1 MKNNFF
7 YQKSLANIHAKP
19 NTNSEVI
26 SQILYGESFKILGKK
41 KEWIKIKTNYDN
53 YIGYIK
59 YLNFPKIFKPSFKI
73 YKQKAKIFQKIKGKF
88 KPTKNFLY
96 FATKIPFKNSNNSF
110 IEFDKNRWIKKKDVK
125 KEDYYER
132 NSNKIFK
139 LFLNSKYLW
148 GGKTANGID
157 CSALVQLYFYFNN
170 VFFPRDT
177 KDQIKF
183 IKKTKNP
190 KLYIKDKLLYWK
202 GHVAICLNKSLLIH
216 AYGPKKKV
224 VIMRIN
230 KTIKEIK
237 KNAKLNLKKI

>member
-1 MKNNFF
+1 M
-7 YQKSLANIHAKP
+7 
-19 NTNSEVI
+19 
-26 SQILYGESFKILGKK
+26 
-41 KEWIKIKTNYDN
+41 
-53 YIGYIK
+53 
-59 YLNFPKIFKPSFKI
+59 
-73 YKQKAKIFQKIKGKF
+73 
-88 KPTKNFLY
+88 
-96 FATKIPFKNSNNSF
+96 
-110 IEFDKNRWIKKKDVK
+110 
-125 KEDYYER
+125 
-132 NSNKIFK
+132 
-139 LFLNSKYLW
+139 FLNSKYLW